1 VPEVRRA
8 ALVLVAIL
16 GACGSEGLPF
26 DATASCDIVREPGSM
41 VAAVTGAT
49 VDVRARGDVEATTSV
64 RVDLVDADEVV
75 ASTSIRIGP
84 LREGE
89 RREIEVRFP
98 DMPAGGWPVQPDARC
113 VVATDGRP

>member
-1 VPEVRRA
+1 
-8 ALVLVAIL
+8 
-16 GACGSEGLPF
+16 
-26 DATASCDIVREPGSM
+26 
-41 VAAVTGAT
+41 
-49 VDVRARGDVEATTSV
+49 
-64 RVDLVDADEVV
+64 V